1 VRWRIKV
8 MRKAVVKV
16 PGHEKELEDSAD
28 GTPSQDK
35 WFGLA
40 KSLKDRKKAE
50 MTLGS
55 AGLAAR
61 ATH

>member
-1 VRWRIKV
+1 

-40 KSLKDRKKAE
+40 KSLKNRKKAE